1 MVATKKTI
9 KKKFMPMNIP
19 LINKEIE
26 VYGVNIE
33 SFDNRFIKLDL
44 TSDLKG
50 RAIELK
56 LKVKV
61 TESKAEAN
69 PVELQLMGFYIR
81 RMMRKGVDYV
91 EDSFVAK
98 CKDNNLRIK
107 PFLIT
112 RKRVSNKVLAGLR
125 TLTKSEITNY
135 IQDKN
140 FDYVVVGEGKNTLL
154 EWLEKF
160 EMGQNDFSQ
169 VEGLVFR
176 KNNEIIINPKSI
188 TGSIKLVGSI
198 QDAATSPEY
207 TRNIVLNQ
215 LLNRASFVL
224 SISSPIFGS
233 MNVCF
238 LPLIFDELLS

>member
-140 FDYVVVGEGKNTLL
+140 FEELILDVINNKIQKELNFKLKKIYPLALCEIRFLGIDKSKKG
-154 EWLEKF
+154 
-160 EMGQNDFSQ
+160 SQ
-169 VEGLVFR
+169 EAWFNKHLF
-176 KNNEIIINPKSI
+176 
-188 TGSIKLVGSI
+188 
-198 QDAATSPEY
+198 
-207 TRNIVLNQ
+207 
-215 LLNRASFVL
+215 
-224 SISSPIFGS
+224 
-233 MNVCF
+233 
-238 LPLIFDELLS
+238 

>member
-140 FDYVVVGEGKNTLL
+140 FEELILDVINNKIQKELNFKLKKIYPLALCEIRFLGIDKSKKG
-154 EWLEKF
+154 
-160 EMGQNDFSQ
+160 SQ
-169 VEGLVFR
+169 E
-176 KNNEIIINPKSI
+176 
-188 TGSIKLVGSI
+188 
-198 QDAATSPEY
+198 A
-207 TRNIVLNQ
+207 
-215 LLNRASFVL
+215 
-224 SISSPIFGS
+224 
-233 MNVCF
+233 
-238 LPLIFDELLS
+238 